1 MMKKRIVLGITGS
14 IAAYKAI
21 ELTSL
26 LVKKGYE
33 VHVIMTRAATKFV
46 TPLTIQTISQHPVH
60 VEMFDSP
67 KDWEIGHISLAQR
80 ADVILIAPATANFI
94 GKLAAGLADDL
105 LSATLLATR
114 APVIIAPAMN
124 VGMYENPIFQKSMQF
139 LREQGYFFVEPDEG
153 RLACGTTGKGRLA
166 ELDKIVSALEKIF
179 SAKHELSGK
188 HVLVT
193 AGPTREPIDPVR
205 FLSNYSSGKMGYAI
219 AQEARE
225 RGACVTLVSG
235 PCHLEPPAGVD
246 LIPVETA
253 QEMFDA
259 VIKHFNGADVVIK
272 AAAVADFRP
281 KQKAAEKIKKHEA
294 TMTLELE
301 RNPDILQYLGDNKRD
316 QVLVGFAAET
326 ENIMK
331 NAEAKLNR
339 KNLDLLVAN
348 DLTEEGAGFGVDTNV
363 ATLFFPG
370 GAVRKLPKMTKKE
383 LARVIIDEVAK
394 LLTTKKRMV

>member
-1 MMKKRIVLGITGS
+1 MKKSIVLGITGS
-14 IAAYKAI
+14 IAAYKAA
-21 ELTSL
+21 ELTSM

-33 VHVIMTRAATKFV
+33 VYVIMTQAATKFV
-46 TPLTIQTISQHPVH
+46 TPLTLQTLSQHPVY

-67 KDWEIGHISLAQR
+67 QSWEIGHISLAQR
-80 ADVILIAPATANFI
+80 ADVVLVAPATANFI
-94 GKLAAGLADDL
+94 AKLAAGLADDL

-139 LREQGYFFVEPDEG
+139 LKEQGYFFVEPDEG

-166 ELDKIVSALEKIF
+166 ELDKIVSALEEIF

-225 RGACVTLVSG
+225 RGARVTLVSG

-259 VIKHFNGADVVIK
+259 VIKHFDTADVVIK

-281 KQKAAEKIKKHEA
+281 RQRAAEKIKKDEA
-294 TMTLELE
+294 VMTLELE
-301 RNPDILQYLGDNKRD
+301 RTPDILQHLGDNKRD

-326 ENIMK
+326 ENIVE
-331 NAEAKLNR
+331 NARAKLKR

-363 ATLFFPG
+363 ATLFFPDG
-370 GAVRKLPKMTKKE
+370 TTVKLPKMTKRE
-383 LARVIIDEVAK
+383 LARAIIDQVIK

>member
-1 MMKKRIVLGITGS
+1 MKKKRIVLGITGS

-235 PCHLEPPAGVD
+235 PCHIEPPAGVD

-383 LARVIIDEVAK
+383 LARVIIDEVTK

>member
-1 MMKKRIVLGITGS
+1 MKKSIVLGITGS
-14 IAAYKAI
+14 IAAYKAA
-21 ELTSL
+21 ELTSM

-33 VHVIMTRAATKFV
+33 VYVIMTKAATKFV
-46 TPLTIQTISQHPVH
+46 TPLTLQTLSQHSVY

-67 KDWEIGHISLAQR
+67 QSWEIGHISLAQR
-80 ADVILIAPATANFI
+80 ADVVLIAPATANFI
-94 GKLAAGLADDL
+94 AKLAAGLADDL

-114 APVIIAPAMN
+114 APVVIAPAMN
-124 VGMYENPIFQKSMQF
+124 VEMYENPIFQKSMQF
-139 LREQGYFFVEPDEG
+139 LKEQGYFFVEPEEG
-153 RLACGTTGKGRLA
+153 RLACGMTGRGRLA
-166 ELDKIVSALEKIF
+166 NLEEIVSTVERIF
-179 SAKHELSGK
+179 STKNELRGK

-225 RGACVTLVSG
+225 RGARVTLVSG

-259 VIKHFNGADVVIK
+259 VIKHFDTADVVIK

-281 KQKAAEKIKKHEA
+281 RQRAAEKIKKDKA
-294 TMTLELE
+294 VVTLELE
-301 RNPDILQYLGDNKRD
+301 RTPDILQYLGDNKRE

-326 ENIMK
+326 ENILE
-331 NAEAKLNR
+331 NAKAKLTR

-363 ATLFFPG
+363 ATLLFPDG
-370 GAVRKLPKMTKKE
+370 TAVKLPKMTKRE
-383 LARVIIDEVAK
+383 LARVIIDEVIK
-394 LLTTKKRMV
+394 LTKKRMV

>member
-1 MMKKRIVLGITGS
+1 MKKSVVLGITGS
-14 IAAYKAI
+14 IAAYKAV

-33 VHVIMTRAATKFV
+33 VYVIMTRAATKFV
-46 TPLTIQTISQHPVH
+46 TPLTLQTISQHPVH
-60 VEMFDSP
+60 VEMFDSHQN
-67 KDWEIGHISLAQR
+67 WEIGHISLAQR
-80 ADVILIAPATANFI
+80 ADVVLIAPATANFI
-94 GKLAAGLADDL
+94 AKLAAGLADDL

-124 VGMYENPIFQKSMQF
+124 VGMYENPIFQKSVQF
-139 LREQGYFFVEPDEG
+139 LKEQGYFFVEPEEG

-166 ELDKIVSALEKIF
+166 ELDKIVSTLEKIF
-179 SAKHELSGK
+179 FAKHELSGK
-188 HVLVT
+188 HILVT

-225 RGACVTLVSG
+225 RGARVTLVSG
-235 PCHLEPPAGVD
+235 PCNLEPPAGVD
-246 LIPVETA
+246 VVSVETA

-259 VIKHFNGADVVIK
+259 VIKHFNVADVVIK

-281 KQKAAEKIKKHEA
+281 RQRATEKIKKHEA
-294 TMTLELE
+294 IMTLELE
-301 RNPDILQYLGDNKRD
+301 RTPDILQYLGDNKRD

-326 ENIMK
+326 EDILE
-331 NAEAKLNR
+331 NARAKLNQ

-370 GAVRKLPKMTKKE
+370 GAVKKLPKMTKKE
-383 LARVIIDEVAK
+383 LARVIIDEVTK